1 MEHRDGCVE
10 LSRQNQHV
18 RYSPDRPQS
27 CICPR
32 GSRRVNRIVKFVR
45 NPTNFGL
52 ESYEN
57 VGKSR
62 RSCRICCRFEKYLI
76 DFELIGH
83 QWVLLYTLVYPSHS
97 ML

>member
-1 MEHRDGCVE
+1 MDVLNSAAKISTFDTHPIDHNLVSALVDSDVSIE
-10 LSRQNQHV
+10 
-18 RYSPDRPQS
+18 
-27 CICPR
+27 
-32 GSRRVNRIVKFVR
+32 IVKFVR
-45 NPTNFGL
+45 NPTLFGL

-83 QWVLLYTLVYPSHS
+83 KWVLLYTLVYPSHS